1 MRTVSMWLLAASL
14 IVVGCTDADDVDHS
28 PCDDLLA
35 CAAVAAPDKLNEH
48 LGNYGQN
55 GSCWKSL
62 DRALC
67 EKSCSSLIAQIA
79 TAKPGVAECAG
90 TAGVGPQDGGT
101 SADLGSSDMSAPPAC
116 SPVNCTGCC
125 AGDVCKAGGASDS
138 CGQGGTACAV
148 CGAPQICTAARS
160 CGVDPNERIRL
171 TIVDATI
178 VSTTPSGLSWDSPL
192 GSPDPY
198 VTINGSVATRV
209 IDDTTWPVWGA
220 THSFTRAEIM
230 GSGIVL
236 QMFDKDVSFDDVIAS
251 ARTLKVTEADL
262 AKGRIDW
269 FNWDSVR
276 SIRLDVTR

>member
-160 CGVDPNERIRL
+160 CGVDPNEML
-171 TIVDATI
+171 TLIVQSASIDSRTPAGVPWDAP
-178 VSTTPSGLSWDSPL
+178 VGD
-192 GSPDPY
+192 PDPY
-198 VTINGSVATRV
+198 VVVNASRTTWA
-209 IDDTTWPVWGA
+209 DDTLYPSWNA
-220 THSFTRAEIM
+220 IFKFTRKALM
-230 GSGIVL
+230 TDGVTVSVY
-236 QMFDKDVSFDDVIAS
+236 DKDVSSDDQIAGP
-251 ARTLKVTEADL
+251 RTLKVTEADL
-262 AKGRIDW
+262 LAGKIDW
-269 FNWDSVR
+269 YLWQSVR
-276 SIRLDVTR
+276 SITFQVKR